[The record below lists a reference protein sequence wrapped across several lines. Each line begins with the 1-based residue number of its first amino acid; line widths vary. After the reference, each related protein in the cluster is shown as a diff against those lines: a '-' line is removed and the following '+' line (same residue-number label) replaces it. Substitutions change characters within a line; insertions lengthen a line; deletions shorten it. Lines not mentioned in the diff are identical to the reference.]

1 MAFVR
6 EELWHSCA
14 VKKKDLSPKEV
25 ALMAGQWM
33 ERTSAETVSH
43 LVYREP
49 SKAPLDV
56 GNMVLDLADAWTQ
69 YDSDYSS
76 DGLDSLTGRQEDSSF
91 ENSILLESVN
101 ASTRRAHS
109 ILKSLLQDDS
119 SSIASD
125 SRSGSEDLTWR
136 SHMSY
141 RSNSS
146 ASTISAKSLDE
157 F

>member
-1 MAFVR
+1 M
-6 EELWHSCA
+6 S
-14 VKKKDLSPKEV
+14 KKDFDPKDV

-33 ERTSAETVSH
+33 ERTSANNASH

-49 SKAPLDV
+49 TKAPLDI
-56 GNMVLDLADAWTQ
+56 GSMVLDLADAWSRHDWEYKSEEADTLAARQ
-69 YDSDYSS
+69 GIGCSVS
-76 DGLDSLTGRQEDSSF
+76 LD
-91 ENSILLESVN
+91 SVN

-119 SSIASD
+119 SSMASD
-125 SRSGSEDLTWR
+125 SRSGSEDLTWH
-136 SHMSY
+136 SQISA

-146 ASTISAKSLDE
+146 ASTISAKSLEE